1 MRVFAAAAVAL
12 CTALPAYAQE
22 DEIGI
27 PLGQVPP
34 AAEVQTLD
42 GQTANLNQFIGRRPV
57 LVEFW
62 ATWCAL
68 CQALMPR
75 MLEAQRRYGRQ
86 VEFVVVGVGVNQSR
100 RSMQRHF
107 AEHPTPFHHFFDATG
122 AAVRAFQAPSTSY
135 IAVLDAQGRVV
146 YTGVG
151 EDQDIDAAV
160 RRALPAP
167 APRGGSR

>member
-1 MRVFAAAAVAL
+1 VRVFAAVAVAL
-12 CTALPAYAQE
+12 STALPLQAQQ

-34 AAEVQTLD
+34 PAEVQTLD
-42 GQTANLNQFIGRRPV
+42 GQPANLSQFIGRRPV

-62 ATWCAL
+62 ATWCDI
-68 CQALMPR
+68 CRSLMPR
-75 MLEAQRRYGRQ
+75 MLEAQRRYGQQ

-107 AEHPTPFHHFFDATG
+107 EEHPMPFRFFYDGSG
-122 AAVRAFQAPSTSY
+122 AAVRSFQVPSTSY

-160 RRALPAP
+160 RRALPV
-167 APRGGSR
+167 R

>member
-12 CTALPAYAQE
+12 CIALPLQAQQ

-27 PLGQVPP
+27 ALGQVPP
-34 AAEVQTLD
+34 AALVQTLD
-42 GQTANLNQFIGRRPV
+42 GQTANLSQFVGRRPV

-62 ATWCAL
+62 ATWCAICRTL
-68 CQALMPR
+68 LPR
-75 MLEAQRRYGRQ
+75 MLEAQRRYGQQ

-100 RSMQRHF
+100 RSMQRHVE
-107 AEHPTPFHHFFDATG
+107 EHPMPFRFFFDATG
-122 AAVRAFQAPSTSY
+122 AAVRAFQAPTTSF

-160 RRALPAP
+160 RRALPA
-167 APRGGSR
+167 AARGGSD